1 MSARD
6 RADFHVL
13 TAHATDT
20 AIAANVGAIV
30 AACIAAA
37 DACIAAADAV
47 IVAADAL
54 RLALPPDDV
63 PCLGHQLS

>member
-37 DACIAAADAV
+37 DAV

>member
-6 RADFHVL
+6 DADFHGP
-13 TAHATDT
+13 TAYATDDV

-37 DACIAAADAV
+37 DAVIA
-47 IVAADAL
+47 AADAL
-54 RLALPPDDV
+54 RLAQLRDDTPWLADPLP
-63 PCLGHQLS
+63 

>member
-6 RADFHVL
+6 GADFHGL

-20 AIAANVGAIV
+20 ALAANVGAIV
-30 AACIAAA
+30 A
-37 DACIAAADAV
+37 ACIAAADAV

-54 RLALPPDDV
+54 RLALPPDDAHG
-63 PCLGHQLS
+63 LGHLLP